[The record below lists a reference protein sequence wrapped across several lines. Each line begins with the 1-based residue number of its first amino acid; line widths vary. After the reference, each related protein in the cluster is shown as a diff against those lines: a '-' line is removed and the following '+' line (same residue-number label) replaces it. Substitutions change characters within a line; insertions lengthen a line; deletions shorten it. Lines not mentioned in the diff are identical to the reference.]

1 MEVDI
6 MPIKKILEKLKKR
19 EEESK
24 EEIEI
29 KEEAFKEEIKPKIR
43 VEKLSSYADVPK
55 IQEFLRNGEIVFLN
69 IKDLKN
75 SNLSDLKKAVDKLK
89 NTISAI
95 DGDIV
100 GVDDNY
106 LLLTPNYARIQ
117 RG

>member
-1 MEVDI
+1 
-6 MPIKKILEKLKKR
+6 MPFKKIIEKFKKR
-19 EEESK
+19 EERK

-43 VEKLSSYADVPK
+43 VEKLVSYADVTK

-69 IKDLKN
+69 IKDLRN
-75 SNLSDLKKAVDKLK
+75 SNLNELKKAVDKLK

-100 GVDDNY
+100 GIDDNY
-106 LLLTPNYARIQ
+106 LLLTPSYARIQ

>member
-1 MEVDI
+1 MLF
-6 MPIKKILEKLKKR
+6 KKLIGKLQKK
-19 EEESK
+19 EEEA

-43 VEKLSSYADVPK
+43 VEKLTSYADVTR

-69 IKDLKN
+69 IKEQKN
-75 SNLSDLKKAVDKLK
+75 SNLSELKKAVDRLK

-100 GVDDNY
+100 GIDDSY
-106 LLLTPNYARIQ
+106 LLLTPSYARIQ

>member
-1 MEVDI
+1 
-6 MPIKKILEKLKKR
+6 MPIKKILEKLKKK

-43 VEKLSSYADVPK
+43 VEKLSSYTDVPK

-89 NTISAI
+89 NTVSAI
-95 DGDIV
+95 GGDIV
-100 GVDDNY
+100 GIDDNY
-106 LLLTPNYARIQ
+106 LLLTPSYVRIQ